1 MTTTAPFPFTVSST
15 GSVSPAGADDAA
27 LNAKIV
33 QILFTTPGERVNE
46 PEFGCGISNLVFD
59 ADTAVLAAA
68 MEFTAGQALTRWLAD
83 DIVVDGV
90 DVADAGPDG
99 ALTVSVVYT
108 RRRDAARQTVRITF
122 R

>member
-1 MTTTAPFPFTVSST
+1 MPRWRFSGVGATA
-15 GSVSPAGADDAA
+15 GSVGPAGAEDSA

>member
-1 MTTTAPFPFTVSST
+1 MTATAPFPFTVSST
-15 GSVSPAGADDAA
+15 GSVGPAGAEDSA

>member
-15 GSVSPAGADDAA
+15 GSVSPAGADDTA